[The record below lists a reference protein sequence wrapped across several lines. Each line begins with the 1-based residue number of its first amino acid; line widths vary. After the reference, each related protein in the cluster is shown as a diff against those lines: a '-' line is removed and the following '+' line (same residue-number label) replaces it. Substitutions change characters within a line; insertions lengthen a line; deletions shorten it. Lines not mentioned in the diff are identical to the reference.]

1 MAKRFLRRIAKSVMV
16 TLNLIVTVFFLIA
29 CLSPY
34 VNPSNWSITGFA
46 GLAVPYLILT
56 LILFIILYPVNG
68 NKYGL
73 LAASFILGLLMDMFL
88 NSGGVHATACLVLA
102 FFRPA
107 IFKFSFGLSYEYQ
120 TVRLNDVVTPE
131 RFSFL
136 LLAVVLHHTVL
147 FILEIFTFNFFFNII
162 VRTLVSTL
170 FTLIISL
177 LIIYLIKP
185 NKR

>member
-1 MAKRFLRRIAKSVMV
+1 MNSALLNNIARFILLLAAQI
-16 TLNLIVTVFFLIA
+16 LLFNNINFLGFIN
-29 CLSPY
+29 PY
-34 VNPSNWSITGFA
+34 
-46 GLAVPYLILT
+46 PY
-56 LILFIILYPVNG
+56 ILFIILFPVNG
-68 NKYGL
+68 NKFGL
-73 LAASFILGLLMDMFL
+73 LAASFLIGLLMDMFL
-88 NSGGVHATACLVLA
+88 NSGGVHATSCLILA

-136 LLAVVLHHTVL
+136 FLAVVLHHITL
-147 FILEIFTFNFFFNII
+147 FILEIFTLNFFFNII
-162 VRTLVSTL
+162 VRTLLSTL